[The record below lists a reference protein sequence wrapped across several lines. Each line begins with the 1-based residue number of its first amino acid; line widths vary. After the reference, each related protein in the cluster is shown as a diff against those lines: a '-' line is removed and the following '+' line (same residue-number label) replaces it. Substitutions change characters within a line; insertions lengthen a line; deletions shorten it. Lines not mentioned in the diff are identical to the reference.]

1 MMDQRRGRQ
10 RTARQLVYGTLA
22 TASRGTQDHVG
33 EGEKEREG
41 AWERTQHHWNAAGDA
56 SGCGDCRGLI
66 VPLTIVSFTATV
78 RG

>member
-33 EGEKEREG
+33 EREGERERVHG
-41 AWERTQHHWNAAGDA
+41 KGRNTTGMPLAMLRVAGIA
-56 SGCGDCRGLI
+56 E
-66 VPLTIVSFTATV
+66 A
-78 RG
+78 